1 MVVSTAATKSAHALL
16 TDLPKLHV
24 WGGQARIGGLNQ
36 TIGNRII
43 TELDALE
50 SPHVLETGAGAS
62 TLLFLCLEPR
72 ALTSIA
78 PDDSLQVRIL
88 DEAKSRGIAAD
99 SLRFFCDRSEVV
111 LPRLADERETI
122 DAGLIDGNHG
132 WPAVFVDFCY
142 INRMLRNGGILFV
155 DDVQLHSVGQLF
167 LLLQHQ
173 EEFELISFDGKF
185 ATFRKVNEH
194 EFLPDWR
201 AEPFI
206 RMNTP
211 TA

>member
-1 MVVSTAATKSAHALL
+1 MGVSTADTKNAHELL

-24 WGGQARIGGLNQ
+24 WGGQARVGGLNEI
-36 TIGNRII
+36 IGNRII
-43 TELDALE
+43 AELEALN

-78 PDDSLQVRIL
+78 PDDSLRARIF
-88 DEAKSRGIAAD
+88 DEAKSRGIATD
-99 SLRFFCDRSEVV
+99 TLRFFCDRSEVV
-111 LPRLADERETI
+111 LPRLADAHETI

-132 WPAVFVDFCY
+132 WPSVFVDFCY
-142 INRMLRNGGILFV
+142 INRMLRKDGVLFV

-167 LLLQHQ
+167 LLLRHQ
-173 EEFELISFDGKF
+173 EEFELVSFDGKF
-185 ATFRKVNEH
+185 AAFRKVKDH

-211 TA
+211 MA

>member
-1 MVVSTAATKSAHALL
+1 MAVSTAATKSAHELL

-24 WGGQARIGGLNQ
+24 WGGQARVGGLNQ

-43 TELDALE
+43 AELESLD

-78 PDDSLQVRIL
+78 PDDSLRTRIFE
-88 DEAKSRGIAAD
+88 EAKSRGIGTD
-99 SLRFFCDRSEVV
+99 TLRFFCDRSEVV
-111 LPRLADERETI
+111 LPRLAEEHETI

-142 INRMLRNGGILFV
+142 MNRMLRDGGVLFV
-155 DDVQLHSVGQLF
+155 DDVQLHSVGQLY

-173 EEFELISFDGKF
+173 EEFELVAFDGKF
-185 ATFRKVNEH
+185 ATFRKVQDR

>member
-1 MVVSTAATKSAHALL
+1 MVVSNAASKSAHELL
-16 TDLPKLHV
+16 TNLPKLHV
-24 WGGQARIGGLNQ
+24 WGGKARVGGLNEA
-36 TIGNRII
+36 IGNRII
-43 TELDALE
+43 AELESRD

-78 PDDSLQVRIL
+78 PDDSLRARIFE
-88 DEAKSRGIAAD
+88 EAKSRGIATD
-99 SLRFFCDRSEVV
+99 VLRFLSDRSEVV
-111 LPRLADERETI
+111 LPRLADEHETI
-122 DAGLIDGNHG
+122 DAALIDGNHG

-142 INRMLRNGGILFV
+142 TNRMLRKGGVLFV
-155 DDVQLHSVGQLF
+155 DDVQLHSVSQLY
-167 LLLQHQ
+167 LLLRQQ
-173 EEFELISFDGKF
+173 EEFELVAFDGKF
-185 ATFRKVNEH
+185 ATFRKVRDH

-211 TA
+211 MA